1 MVLGEGILNLGL
13 FLPRYEVGMGV
24 ACSTFMVH
32 LKKSGYTGHL
42 QLDRMRKS
50 PMEWGNMYDA
60 GEDGSQ
66 RTIFANDDRKL
77 VVTIFPTIGPWF

>member
-1 MVLGEGILNLGL
+1 MVLAEGILNLGQ

-32 LKKSGYTGHL
+32 LNKGNL
-42 QLDRMRKS
+42 QWDRMRKS
-50 PMEWGNMYDA
+50 PTGWGNMYNA
-60 GEDGSQ
+60 GEDGSR

-77 VVTIFPTIGPWF
+77 VAANFPTIGPWF